1 MVTILL
7 AEDEPKLAQS
17 IKEELQ
23 EHGYTIDVAFDGNIA
38 ERFFLSND
46 YKMIILDINL
56 PYQNGFELCKKIRQ
70 QNKDIPI
77 MMLTAMGELDDK
89 IAAFES
95 GADDYLIK
103 PFHFKELIA
112 RIKILLKRTSNPVSA
127 AEILKVADLEVN
139 TSEKTVSR
147 NGQHI
152 ELTAREYS
160 LLEIL
165 IQSHGRILSKMEIM
179 EKVWDINFET
189 SSNTVEVYINFLR
202 NKIDKP
208 FSKKL
213 IHTKPGFGYFIKDI
227 I

>member
-23 EHGYTIDVAFDGNIA
+23 ENGYTIDVAFDGNIA

-46 YKMIILDINL
+46 YKIIILDINL

-89 IAAFES
+89 IAAFEN

-112 RIKILLKRTSNPVSA
+112 RIKILLKRTSSPVSA
-127 AEILKVADLEVN
+127 TEILKVADLEVN

-147 NGQHI
+147 NGQPI

-160 LLEIL
+160 LLELL
-165 IQSHGRILSKMEIM
+165 IQSHGRILSKIEIM

-227 I
+227 L